1 MWKKLAVIGMVFCM
15 TTASVVQGAA
25 LSPAADKTAA
35 ETDATATTAT
45 TAAEAATAAEAT
57 TADPA
62 AEAVSE
68 KENGAAEA
76 ATAAE
81 ATTADPAAEYTAE
94 PATSTGMDAISF
106 NSIPYWEKNSPAM
119 ASIIS
124 YVESVT
130 DRFSRD
136 YIPPEKRIAA
146 FDSDGTLIGELFPT
160 YFDKCLLMYR
170 LLHDSTYEEADPED
184 RKFAEELETAL
195 LNHKPEPA
203 SPKSTAQMTT
213 ESFKGFTVEEYR
225 AYVREFMEHPAI
237 GFEGM
242 TYGEAF
248 YKPMTAL
255 VEYLAKHDFKVF
267 ICSGTERSILR
278 ELTEGTL
285 DEWIPPYQVIGST
298 ISLTATAQGET
309 QGRDYT
315 YAPDD
320 QVLLEGNMTFK
331 NLKMNKVVSIID
343 EIGAVPILAFG
354 NSTGDFAMAQYVVQ
368 NGGKAYMLL
377 CDDTERDY
385 GNLDTAEKFA
395 EKCKKLG
402 FETVSMKNEFSTIY
416 GDAVIKTD
424 YLQKTT
430 EEEQKEAPDQKADQ
444 TKDQEAP
451 DPKTDQTKN
460 QETPD
465 QKADQTKDQKTPDQ
479 KTDQTKDQKTSD
491 QKKDQEEGQNIQDQK
506 TDQTKATDKETDNRT
521 EQQIIEEQEN
531 SDEQMP
537 GMDDP
542 LKLKD
547 GQEPEEEEI
556 LKPAA

>member
-68 KENGAAEA
+68 KENG
-76 ATAAE
+76 AAE

-368 NGGKAYMLL
+368 NGGKAFMLL

-430 EEEQKEAPDQKADQ
+430 EEEQKEAPDQKA
-444 TKDQEAP
+444 
-451 DPKTDQTKN
+451 
-460 QETPD
+460 
-465 QKADQTKDQKTPDQ
+465 
-479 KTDQTKDQKTSD
+479 DQTKDQKTSD

>member
-15 TTASVVQGAA
+15 TTASAVQGAA

-35 ETDATATTAT
+35 EADATST

-57 TADPA
+57 TAGPA

-68 KENGAAEA
+68 KENGAAAATAATTAAEA
-76 ATAAE
+76 ATATTAE
-81 ATTADPAAEYTAE
+81 ATTADPASETDT
-94 PATSTGMDAISF
+94 PTGMDAISF

-119 ASIIS
+119 ASIIT

-160 YFDKCLLMYR
+160 YFDKCLLMHR

-225 AYVREFMEHPAI
+225 AYVREFMEQPAI

-285 DEWIPPYQVIGST
+285 DEWIPPCQVIGST
-298 ISLTATAQGET
+298 ISLTATGQGGTE
-309 QGRDYT
+309 GRDYT

-331 NLKMNKVVSIID
+331 NLKMNKVVSIVD

-430 EEEQKEAPDQKADQ
+430 EEEQKEDPDQKTDQ
-444 TKDQEAP
+444 TKDQETP
-451 DPKTDQTKN
+451 DQKAGQAKDQETPDQKTDQTKD

-465 QKADQTKDQKTPDQ
+465 QKADQTKDQA
-479 KTDQTKDQKTSD
+479 
-491 QKKDQEEGQNIQDQK
+491 EGQKIQDQK

-531 SDEQMP
+531 SDELMP

>member
-35 ETDATATTAT
+35 EADATATTATEASTAAEATTAGPAAEAASEKENGAAAATAAT
-45 TAAEAATAAEAT
+45 TAAEAATATTAEAT

-62 AEAVSE
+62 SE
-68 KENGAAEA
+68 
-76 ATAAE
+76 TD
-81 ATTADPAAEYTAE
+81 TP
-94 PATSTGMDAISF
+94 TGMDAISF

-119 ASIIS
+119 ASIIA

-451 DPKTDQTKN
+451 DQKTDQTKN

-465 QKADQTKDQKTPDQ
+465 QKADQTKDQKTP
-479 KTDQTKDQKTSD
+479 
-491 QKKDQEEGQNIQDQK
+491 DQK

>member
-15 TTASVVQGAA
+15 TTASAVQGAA

-35 ETDATATTAT
+35 EADATST

-57 TADPA
+57 TAGPA

-68 KENGAAEA
+68 KENGAAAAIASTTAAEA
-76 ATAAE
+76 ATATTAAE
-81 ATTADPAAEYTAE
+81 ATTADPASETDT
-94 PATSTGMDAISF
+94 PTGMDAISF

-119 ASIIS
+119 ASIIA

-242 TYGEAF
+242 TYGQAF

-285 DEWIPPYQVIGST
+285 DEWIPPCQVIGST
-298 ISLTATAQGET
+298 ISLTATGQGET
-309 QGRDYT
+309 EGRDYT

-331 NLKMNKVVSIID
+331 NLKMNKVVSIVD

-416 GDAVIKTD
+416 GDGVIKTD

-430 EEEQKEAPDQKADQ
+430 EEEQKEAPDQKTDQETPDQKADQ
-444 TKDQEAP
+444 TKD
-451 DPKTDQTKN
+451 

-479 KTDQTKDQKTSD
+479 KTDQTKDQA
-491 QKKDQEEGQNIQDQK
+491 EGQKIQDQK
-506 TDQTKATDKETDNRT
+506 TDQTQDADKETDNRT

>member
-15 TTASVVQGAA
+15 TTASAVQGAA

-35 ETDATATTAT
+35 EADATATTAT
-45 TAAEAATAAEAT
+45 EASTAAEAT

-62 AEAVSE
+62 AE
-68 KENGAAEA
+68 
-76 ATAAE
+76 TD
-81 ATTADPAAEYTAE
+81 TP
-94 PATSTGMDAISF
+94 TGMDAISF

-119 ASIIS
+119 ASIIA

-242 TYGEAF
+242 TYGQAF

-285 DEWIPPYQVIGST
+285 DEWIPPCQVIGST
-298 ISLTATAQGET
+298 ISLTATGQGET
-309 QGRDYT
+309 EGRDYT

-331 NLKMNKVVSIID
+331 NLKMNKVVSIVD

-402 FETVSMKNEFSTIY
+402 FETVSMKNEFYTIY

-430 EEEQKEAPDQKADQ
+430 EEEQKEAPDQKTDQETPDQKADQ
-444 TKDQEAP
+444 TKD
-451 DPKTDQTKN
+451 

-479 KTDQTKDQKTSD
+479 KTDQTKDQA
-491 QKKDQEEGQNIQDQK
+491 EGQKIQDQK
-506 TDQTKATDKETDNRT
+506 TDQTQDADKETDNRT